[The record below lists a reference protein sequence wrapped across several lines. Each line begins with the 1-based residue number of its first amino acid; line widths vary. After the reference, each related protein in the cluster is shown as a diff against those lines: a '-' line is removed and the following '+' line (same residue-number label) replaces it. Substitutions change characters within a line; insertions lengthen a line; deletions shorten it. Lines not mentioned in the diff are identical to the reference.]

1 MFRSMKYY
9 LWEKFHS
16 VKDGFSAKISTKC
29 CCYIGLYVYPNE
41 KLTRYAS
48 LDRKDEFYQLSFKF
62 FVTIEYPI
70 EGLNFNIY
78 SNILIFYE
86 YIWTIFQKIIISN
99 NKIRITIRYLLDK
112 KDSNFFLFL
121 SNNHPVPITR
131 NKTKK

>member
-1 MFRSMKYY
+1 MKYY

-16 VKDGFSAKISTKC
+16 VKDAFSESFNEM
-29 CCYIGLYVYPNE
+29 YIYPNE

-70 EGLNFNIY
+70 VEGLNFNIY

-121 SNNHPVPITR
+121 SNNHPIPITR